1 MPWQGGRRAF
11 THKSRRLQNQ
21 WWCNRRNTTPDSVVI
36 WQLPFDTHTYRDITY
51 MTSSTFRP
59 FSLIKLN
66 SVTSAS
72 LIQSFI
78 FILQS
83 LRSPATFQYDEILA
97 TNQLLGCNQILLYA
111 IFLQTLRI
119 LSYPEYSRE
128 TSSVRVKHGLKN
140 IPVHQSHFLERFS
153 KPENCK

>member
-1 MPWQGGRRAF
+1 MQKCLEKEAF
-11 THKSRRLQNQ
+11 THKSCRLQNQ
-21 WWCNRRNTTPDSVVI
+21 WWCNQKNTTPDSLVS

-51 MTSSTFRP
+51 MTSSILRP

-72 LIQSFI
+72 LVQSFI

-83 LRSPATFQYDEILA
+83 LRSPAKFQYDEISA
-97 TNQLLGCNQILLYA
+97 IIQLLGYTQILFYA

-119 LSYPEYSRE
+119 LSYPEYSIE
-128 TSSVRVKHGLKN
+128 TWSVRVKHGLKN

-153 KPENCK
+153 KP